1 MPIWH
6 FLQEQLL
13 NYKGGK
19 EIPRRMWLLAKA
31 VKEQDND
38 EDKNG
43 EKEDPEAEGAGWP
56 YSTILHTAYAVG
68 NYWLIRLQIE
78 AGVDVSALDEHSWTA
93 LMVATAQG
101 HASCANLLSKH
112 METGNV
118 KAAPQPLSPSSLY
131 QIDSKTELI
140 DGQENLTAVADSSIL
155 RRMCDYFSSD
165 HPIPLHLQ
173 TFYYEIKNLSEG
185 RHILY
190 VHINAIDLV
199 HTNSSF
205 PVWASMDQ
213 WKVLVRQARRQFFGL
228 TVKTGSNG
236 T

>member
-1 MPIWH
+1 M
-6 FLQEQLL
+6 
-13 NYKGGK
+13 
-19 EIPRRMWLLAKA
+19 
-31 VKEQDND
+31 
-38 EDKNG
+38 
-43 EKEDPEAEGAGWP
+43 
-56 YSTILHTAYAVG
+56 
-68 NYWLIRLQIE
+68 
-78 AGVDVSALDEHSWTA
+78 
-93 LMVATAQG
+93 
-101 HASCANLLSKH
+101 
-112 METGNV
+112 

-140 DGQENLTAVADSSIL
+140 DGQENLTAVADSNIL

-190 VHINAIDLV
+190 LHINATDLV

-228 TVKTGSNG
+228 TLRTGSNG
-236 T
+236 TRNPIHFVVIVILTEKTILSAAASICKLERFSSPKTE